1 MATTH
6 TPPNEYDKEAVVDV
20 STNGHDVETGEA
32 AKGGVL
38 QRDLKNRH
46 MQMIAIGGAIGA
58 GLFVGSGGALQKGG
72 PAALVI
78 GYCIIGIML
87 LCTCL
92 ALAEMAVLYPVNGA
106 FYTYIVRFVDP
117 SWGFAMG
124 WQYALSWLTV
134 LPFELIAASITIEFW
149 RDDIHMAVWVTVFLV
164 ALIIVQIFG
173 VRGYGE
179 VEFVLS
185 IIKIMACVGFIILG
199 IIINCGGVGDRG
211 YLGVKFWKDPGAF
224 TNFKGFCSVFVVAAF
239 SFGGTEMVG
248 LAAAESAN
256 PRKSI
261 PMASKQVF
269 WRIAIFYILN
279 LFIVGLILPHDD
291 ERLMGASGANT
302 KASPFVLAIQDA
314 KIKVLP
320 SIMNAV
326 ITISVL
332 SVANSC
338 TFGSTRTMQAM
349 STRGMAPKFLQ
360 YIDNKGRPLWCVAIQ
375 LAFGLLAYIGE
386 SSKGGEVF
394 GWLLALTGLGYLFV
408 WGSICWAHIRMRSG
422 MKAQGV
428 NMNLIPYKNPFGLI
442 GSYLG
447 LGLNI
452 LALIAT
458 FYNALY
464 PANGN
469 PPDAEAFFGSFLA
482 FPVVILL
489 YVGYKVYSREWR
501 MLVPP
506 SEMDLA
512 TGCVMLEEEEP
523 KEPFSWAS
531 LPKKL
536 IRGVI

>member
-1 MATTH
+1 MSS
-6 TPPNEYDKEAVVDV
+6 TPPADYGKEAVADV
-20 STNGHDVETGEA
+20 RSSQDVEAGETTQTGT
-32 AKGGVL
+32 L

-72 PAALVI
+72 PASLIIGYMVI
-78 GYCIIGIML
+78 GVML

-92 ALAEMAVLYPVNGA
+92 ALAEMAVLYPINGA
-106 FYTYIVRFVDP
+106 FFTYICRFVDP
-117 SWGFAMG
+117 SWGFSMG
-124 WQYALSWLTV
+124 VQYALAWLTV
-134 LPFELIAASITIEFW
+134 LPFELIAASITIKFW
-149 RDDIHMAVWVTVFLV
+149 REDINMAVWVSVFLA

-185 IIKIMACVGFIILG
+185 IIKICACVGFIILG
-199 IIINCGGVGDRG
+199 IVINCGGAGDKG
-211 YLGVKFWKDPGAF
+211 YIGAKYWHDPGAF

-279 LFIVGLILPHDD
+279 LFIVGLILPANDP
-291 ERLMGASGANT
+291 RLMGASGANT

-314 KIKVLP
+314 GIKVLP

-338 TFGSTRTMQAM
+338 TFGSTRTIQAM
-349 STRGMAPKFLQ
+349 AERNMAPAFFK
-360 YIDNKGRPLWCVAIQ
+360 YIDSKGRPLYCVLLQI
-375 LAFGLLAYIGE
+375 AFGLLAYIGAAP
-386 SSKGGEVF
+386 SGGEIF
-394 GWLLALTGLGYLFV
+394 GWLLALTGLGFLFV
-408 WGSICWAHIRMRSG
+408 WGSICLAHIRMRSG
-422 MKAQGV
+422 MRAQGF
-428 NMNLIPYKNPFGLI
+428 NMELIPYKTPFGVF
-442 GSYLG
+442 GSYFG

-452 LALIAT
+452 IALIAS
-458 FYNALY
+458 FYTALY
-464 PANGN
+464 PASGAAPN
-469 PPDAEAFFGSFLA
+469 AEAFFSSYLA
-482 FPVVILL
+482 FFTVALF
-489 YVGYKVYSREWR
+489 YVGYKIFTRKWR
-501 MLVPP
+501 MYIPA

-512 TGCVMLEEEEP
+512 TGAVMLDEPEP
-523 KEPFSWAS
+523 KEPMVWSQ
-531 LPKKL
+531 LPKRAL
-536 IRGVI
+536 RNLF